1 MSQISIRSLTF
12 AHPGGEELFSNW
24 SAQLDTSWKLAV
36 VGRNGMGKSTLFGLL
51 QGRWPFQ
58 GQIVTAAQFR
68 SFPAAVEDGWQTG
81 WQVAQQLC
89 PGLAQWQLEKQ
100 LHQLSM
106 QPETIWQPWD
116 TLSPGMQTKLQLA
129 ALMLGD
135 GCLLIDEPTNH
146 LDADGRRVLA
156 EFLRRSR
163 AGYFLISHDR
173 EFLCACTDH
182 TLVLLPGGPML
193 VAGGY
198 GEYQKQKARIDR
210 EKQERNK
217 KLSRDID
224 RLRESARR
232 TACWSQKAEAAKKGQ
247 GQNSAS
253 GLRPDRG
260 YLGHKAAKM
269 MQQAQ
274 NIQTRRQRAI
284 EEKAGLLQDVDTA
297 EALCL
302 RPLGWDGRPVLRLEQ
317 AQPFRDGAPV
327 CAPVDLL
334 LHSGQRIAVEGVNGA
349 GKTSLLQMAAGQL
362 SGAGRAAIAQGAVV
376 SVMSQTVR
384 GLQGSLSGL
393 CADHDIDRTRLL
405 TILRK
410 LDFPRELFGRDLASY
425 SDGQKKKV
433 LLAASLCCPA
443 HLYIWDEPLNYIDL
457 PSREQIEQ
465 MILQAQPTMLFVEH
479 DAAFVRAV
487 ATPRVRLYTAEP

>member
-1 MSQISIRSLTF
+1 MPQISIRSLTF

-36 VGRNGMGKSTLFGLL
+36 VGRNGRGKSTLFGLL

-58 GQIVTAAQFR
+58 GQIFTDAQFR
-68 SFPAAVEDGWQTG
+68 VFPAVVEDGWQTG

-100 LHQLSM
+100 LHQLSV
-106 QPETIWQPWD
+106 QPEVIWQPWD
-116 TLSPGMQTKLQLA
+116 TLSPGMQAKLQLA
-129 ALMLGD
+129 ALMLGE

-146 LDADGRRVLA
+146 LDAGGRRILA
-156 EFLRRSR
+156 DFLRRSR
-163 AGYFLISHDR
+163 NGYFLISHDR
-173 EFLCACTDH
+173 DFLCACTDH
-182 TLVLLPGGPML
+182 TLALLPGGPML

-210 EKQERNK
+210 EKQGKNE
-217 KLSRDID
+217 KLARDID
-224 RLRESARR
+224 RLREAARR
-232 TACWSQKAEAAKKGQ
+232 TERWSRKAEEAKKGQ

-260 YLGHKAAKM
+260 YLGHKAARM

-274 NIQTRRQRAI
+274 NIHTRRQRAI
-284 EEKAGLLQDVDTA
+284 EEKTGLLQDVDTA
-297 EALCL
+297 ETICFH
-302 RPLGWDGRPVLRLEQ
+302 PLGWDGRPVLRLEQ
-317 AQPFRDGAPV
+317 AQPFQGGAPV

-334 LHSGQRIAVEGVNGA
+334 LYSGQRVAVEGANGA

-362 SGAGRAAIAQGAVV
+362 SGKGRAAAAPGAVV

-384 GLQGSLSGL
+384 QLHGSLPDL
-393 CADHDIDRTRLL
+393 CAARGIGLTRLL

-410 LDFPRELFGRDLASY
+410 LYLPRELFGRDLGSY

-487 ATPRVRLYTAEP
+487 ATARVCLHPPEL